1 MRVEHV
7 AFDKPIRRACGHLE
21 RYQCRVTEPHRQE
34 VAIAK
39 FQRES
44 CGACRLGLALVERT
58 RLMPSVEEARGV
70 MATPSEDLRRFALGV
85 RVLVATERAFN
96 VGVVDAI
103 QELTKLLK

>member
-7 AFDKPIRRACGHLE
+7 AFDKPIRRACGHFD
-21 RYQCRVTEPHRQE
+21 RYQCRVTDPQAQQR
-34 VAIAK
+34 AIAK

-44 CGACRLGLALVERT
+44 CGSCRLGLELVART
-58 RLMPSVEEARGV
+58 RMMPSVQESQGI
-70 MATPSEDLRRFALGV
+70 MATSIEDLRLFALGV

-103 QELTKLLK
+103 QELTQLLK